1 MKKDKNA
8 AKADFITE
16 QAAPQKEVKKAPKK
30 DKKPNIFKRLGMK
43 IKDVF
48 SELKK
53 VSWPSFG
60 TVVKKT
66 GVVIVVVLA
75 FLVVI
80 SAFDYGLMELL
91 QLVSPSSTTEAF
103 TAISKVL

>member
-1 MKKDKNA
+1 MSKMLEKDSLANV
-8 AKADFITE
+8 E
-16 QAAPQKEVKKAPKK
+16 APKK
-30 DKKPNIFKRLGMK
+30 EKKKANKKPNIFVRFGRK

-53 VSWPSFG
+53 VSWPGFSK
-60 TVVKKT
+60 VVKQT

-80 SAFDYGLMELL
+80 SAFDFALYELL
-91 QLVSPSSTTEAF
+91 RLLVV
-103 TAISKVL
+103 KQG

>member
-1 MKKDKNA
+1 MDKNNEM
-8 AKADFITE
+8 KGGFIPETAEKPDKTE
-16 QAAPQKEVKKAPKK
+16 KQVKKAKK
-30 DKKPNIFKRLGMK
+30 KSGKPGFFKRLGLK

-53 VSWPSFG
+53 VSWRAFSKVG
-60 TVVKKT
+60 KKT

-80 SAFDYGLMELL
+80 TAFDSGLMELL
-91 QLVSPSSTTEAF
+91 KLIAPRA
-103 TAISKVL
+103 

>member
-1 MKKDKNA
+1 MDKNNEM
-8 AKADFITE
+8 KGGFIPETAEKPDKTE
-16 QAAPQKEVKKAPKK
+16 KQVKKAKK
-30 DKKPNIFKRLGMK
+30 KSGKPGFFKRLGLK

-53 VSWPSFG
+53 VSWPSFSK
-60 TVVKKT
+60 VVKKT

-80 SAFDYGLMELL
+80 TAFDSGLTELL
-91 QLVSPSSTTEAF
+91 KLIAPRA
-103 TAISKVL
+103 

>member
-1 MKKDKNA
+1 MENKSMDNGGFIAKGEQPREDAKKPK
-8 AKADFITE
+8 
-16 QAAPQKEVKKAPKK
+16 KK
-30 DKKPNIFKRLGMK
+30 DKKPNIFKRMGAK

-53 VSWPSFG
+53 VSWPSFSK
-60 TVVKKT
+60 VVKKT

-80 SAFDYGLMELL
+80 TAFDSGLMELL
-91 QLVSPSSTTEAF
+91 KLIAPRA
-103 TAISKVL
+103 